1 MCERERER
9 ERDGQLRSAVDR
21 WSPFK
26 TVNTHTTVP
35 LACFDCVLLL
45 YVDGARERPTGLA
58 RINVL
63 QTVMSGTLACKDLL
77 CDRKQHPRIS
87 FGASEMQ
94 PHFVARCT
102 YNFHMLTPPLGCCV
116 SGTWHIVGN
125 IITIT
130 HTITTSHNQVSA
142 HCCSAISL
150 LSCQARW
157 HYTCSL
163 SWTRTHVWCA
173 LASRNG
179 GTCACYPKLDNPG
192 ALSATFIISC

>member
-1 MCERERER
+1 M
-9 ERDGQLRSAVDR
+9 DR

-26 TVNTHTTVP
+26 TRKTHTTVP

-45 YVDGARERPTGLA
+45 YVDGARECSTGLA

-63 QTVMSGTLACKDLL
+63 QTIMSGTLACKDLL
-77 CDRKQHPRIS
+77 CDTIPKPTHLL
-87 FGASEMQ
+87 Q
-94 PHFVARCT
+94 PLFVVRCT

-125 IITIT
+125 ITTIT
-130 HTITTSHNQVSA
+130 HTITTSRNQVSV

-163 SWTRTHVWCA
+163 FWTRTHVWCA

-179 GTCACYPKLDNPG
+179 GTCACYPKLYNPG
-192 ALSATFIISC
+192 ASLRHLLFPDVA